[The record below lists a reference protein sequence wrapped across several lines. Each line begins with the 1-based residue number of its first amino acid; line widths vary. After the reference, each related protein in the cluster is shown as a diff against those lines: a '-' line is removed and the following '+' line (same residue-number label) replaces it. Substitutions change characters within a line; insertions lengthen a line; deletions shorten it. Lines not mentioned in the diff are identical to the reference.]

1 MKTLVIITGLGI
13 WAACAAFAQT
23 NAKPQETGQP
33 AAPATA
39 PAAVN
44 ASGSIVFVDPV
55 TRKVR
60 KPSASEIGAQRSQSQ
75 AARAARPATAPVL
88 IHGPGAAVGIL
99 LDDSDMSFTV
109 ATRKADG
116 KIAFDCVTGKAAR
129 DNPAADHAAQSPQP
143 GKAAAET
150 K

>member
-1 MKTLVIITGLGI
+1 MKTLVIITGLGA

-23 NAKPQETGQP
+23 NTKPQETGPP

-55 TRKVR
+55 TRKIR
-60 KPSASEIGAQRSQSQ
+60 KPSASEIGALRSQSQ
-75 AARAARPATAPVL
+75 AAVAKRPATAPVL
-88 IHGPGAAVGIL
+88 LHGPGAAVGIL
-99 LDDSDMSFTV
+99 LDDSDMSFMV

-116 KIAFDCVTGKAAR
+116 KIAVDCATGDAA
-129 DNPAADHAAQSPQP
+129 DHAAADHAAQSPQP
-143 GKAAAET
+143 AKAAAET

>member
-1 MKTLVIITGLGI
+1 MKTLVIITAFGVL
-13 WAACAAFAQT
+13 AASAAFAQT
-23 NAKPQETGQP
+23 EAKPQEAGSP

-39 PAAVN
+39 PALR
-44 ASGSIVFVDPV
+44 ASGSVVFVDPV
-55 TRKVR
+55 TRKIR

-75 AARAARPATAPVL
+75 AAVAKRPATPPMV

-99 LDDSDMSFTV
+99 LDDSDMSFMV

-116 KIAFDCVTGKAAR
+116 KIALDCVTGEAAER
-129 DNPAADHAAQSPQP
+129 AVANATQSQHPARN
-143 GKAAAET
+143 AAET

>member
-23 NAKPQETGQP
+23 NTKPEGTGPP

-116 KIAFDCVTGKAAR
+116 KIAVDCVTGP
-129 DNPAADHAAQSPQP
+129 DAADRAAKSPQP
-143 GKAAAET
+143 AKAAAET

>member
-1 MKTLVIITGLGI
+1 MKTLVIITAFGVL
-13 WAACAAFAQT
+13 AACAALAQT
-23 NAKPQETGQP
+23 EAKPQEAGSP

-39 PAAVN
+39 PAPVK
-44 ASGSIVFVDPV
+44 ASGSVVFVDPV
-55 TRKVR
+55 TRKIR

-75 AARAARPATAPVL
+75 AAVATRPATPPVV

-99 LDDSDMSFTV
+99 LDDSDMSFMV

-116 KIAFDCVTGKAAR
+116 KIALECVTDHAA
-129 DNPAADHAAQSPQP
+129 AGHAAQSPQP
-143 GKAAAET
+143 AKAAAET

>member
-1 MKTLVIITGLGI
+1 MKTLVIITALGVL
-13 WAACAAFAQT
+13 AACAAFAQT
-23 NAKPQETGQP
+23 EAKPQEASSP

-39 PAAVN
+39 PAPVK
-44 ASGSIVFVDPV
+44 ASGSLVFVDPV
-55 TRKVR
+55 TRKIR

-75 AARAARPATAPVL
+75 AAVATRPATPPVV

-99 LDDSDMSFTV
+99 LDDSDMSFMV

-116 KIAFDCVTGKAAR
+116 KIALDCVTGDAAA
-129 DNPAADHAAQSPQP
+129 NAAAQSQQP
-143 GKAAAET
+143 KRVAAET

>member
-1 MKTLVIITGLGI
+1 MKTLVIITGLGVL
-13 WAACAAFAQT
+13 AACCAFAQSY
-23 NAKPQETGQP
+23 AKPQETGPP

-75 AARAARPATAPVL
+75 AARAARPATPPVL

-116 KIAFDCVTGKAAR
+116 KIAVDCVTGDAA
-129 DNPAADHAAQSPQP
+129 DHAAADHAAQSPQP

>member
-1 MKTLVIITGLGI
+1 MKTLVIITGLGV
-13 WAACAAFAQT
+13 WATCAAFAQT
-23 NAKPQETGQP
+23 NTKPEETGPP

-88 IHGPGAAVGIL
+88 IHGPGGAVGIL

-116 KIAFDCVTGKAAR
+116 KIAVDCVTG
-129 DNPAADHAAQSPQP
+129 DAADHAAADHAAKSPQP
-143 GKAAAET
+143 ANAAAET